1 MLLTKIVNVF
11 GNVPIVNAID
21 CAWIAIGNLW
31 MFLGLLLLMRKASGE
46 K

>member
-11 GNVPIVNAID
+11 GNVPIVNAIG